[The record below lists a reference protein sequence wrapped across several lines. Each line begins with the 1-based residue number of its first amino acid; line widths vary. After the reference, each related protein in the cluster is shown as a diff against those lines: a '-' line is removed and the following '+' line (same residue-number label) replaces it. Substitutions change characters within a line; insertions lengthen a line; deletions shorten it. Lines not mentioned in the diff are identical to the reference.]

1 MHLNILFISSW
12 YPSRRDAMSGLFVRK
27 HAQAVAKLCNV
38 SVLYITFDKN
48 IKNTEI
54 VEEIIDGVREVHIYY
69 PFSKNKIIKQIHYLN
84 AYYKGF
90 KYLKKIKFSPQIIHA
105 NILTRTGV
113 IALLYKILH
122 KTPYV
127 ITEHWSRYLPEN
139 NSFKGTFRKF
149 VTKIV
154 VRNASAVMPVSQT
167 LQKNM
172 LRFRLNNPNYKVVSN
187 VVDDFFFHTN
197 SPHTSSNTT
206 KKRILHISCFND
218 NIKNISGI
226 LRTARKLCD
235 MRQDLQFVFAG
246 SGPDFNKVFQYAN
259 YLNFPDNAVI
269 FTGELIPE
277 KIAEQLKQSSISLLF
292 SNFETSSVVVLE
304 SLGAGIPVVST
315 PVGCIPEVVNDKN
328 GIIIDIANEEQ
339 LSIAINNILNN
350 YSKYDPEQIS
360 KNIFEKCSFTKVSE
374 TLYSIYKNALIK
386 P

>member
-1 MHLNILFISSW
+1 MV
-12 YPSRRDAMSGLFVRK
+12 GLFVRK
-27 HAQAVAKLCNV
+27 HAQTVAKLCNV

-54 VEEIIDGVREVHIYY
+54 VEEIIDGVREIHVYY
-69 PFSKNKIIKQIHYLN
+69 PFSKNKIIKQIRYLN

-90 KYLKKIKFSPQIIHA
+90 KYLKKIKFYPQIIHA

-187 VVDDFFFHTN
+187 VVDDFFFQPN
-197 SPHTSSNTT
+197 SPHTPSITS

-218 NIKNISGI
+218 DIKNISGI

-235 MRQDLQFVFAG
+235 MRQDLQFIFAG
-246 SGPDFNKVFQYAN
+246 NGSDFNKVFQYAN
-259 YLNFPDNAVI
+259 SLNFPDNAVI
-269 FTGELIPE
+269 FTGELTPE
-277 KIAEQLKQSSISLLF
+277 KISEQLKQSYISLLF

-315 PVGCIPEVVNDKN
+315 PVGCIPEVINDKN

-339 LSIAINNILNN
+339 LRIAINTMLNN
-350 YSKYDPEQIS
+350 YDKYNPEQIS
-360 KNIFEKCSFTKVSE
+360 KDIFEKCSFIKVSE
-374 TLYSIYKNALIK
+374 TLYSIYKNALTK
-386 P
+386 H